1 VRLPAAFNGI
11 FGFKPSFG
19 RAPIYPPYRGRV
31 VGPLTR
37 NVTDAALRMAV
48 LSKYKPDARD
58 YTALPY
64 QEIDWIG
71 SLRGDVKGR
80 NSVSCSRL
88 VSASSRR
95 RRCARQSRRKA
106 FARAGAIVEP
116 VAPFFTRGMLD
127 GLDIFWA
134 AGSRCSRS
142 PPSGQRHRLL
152 YL

>member
-1 VRLPAAFNGI
+1 MLEAGVGLKPQTAVRQAIAKAG
-11 FGFKPSFG
+11 
-19 RAPIYPPYRGRV
+19 
-31 VGPLTR
+31 
-37 NVTDAALRMAV
+37 
-48 LSKYKPDARD
+48 
-58 YTALPY
+58 
-64 QEIDWIG
+64 
-71 SLRGDVKGR
+71 
-80 NSVSCSRL
+80 
-88 VSASSRR
+88 
-95 RRCARQSRRKA
+95 KA

>member
-1 VRLPAAFNGI
+1 MESLGSSRALGGLQSIRPISAALLGQ
-11 FGFKPSFG
+11 
-19 RAPIYPPYRGRV
+19 
-31 VGPLTR
+31 PLTR
-37 NVTDAALRMAV
+37 NVTDAALPMAV
-48 LSKYKPDARD
+48 FSKPDARD

-71 SLRGDVKGR
+71 SLRGDVKGKKLGLMLETG
-80 NSVSCSRL
+80 VGL
-88 VSASSRR
+88 KPQPAV
-95 RRCARQSRRKA
+95 RQAIAKA
-106 FARAGAIVEP
+106 GKALARAGAIVEP

-142 PPSGQRHRLL
+142 PPSGQQHRLL